1 MWFQDNFIEM
11 IALQTDHG
19 ASSPKTGKI
28 KTCSYFYVP
37 LKALKVIKLEVV
49 NIIVTIMRWRKD
61 KCSMFQIFQPDK
73 LQLVLFW
80 FQNSISWKS
89 GWHKVLHT
97 QNSNEWLE
105 DVWPQ
110 SFSRYFAQR
119 TFSHQTFPHRTFSD
133 HFFSNK

>member
-73 LQLVLFW
+73 LQLVLVPKFNFLEKW
-80 FQNSISWKS
+80 
-89 GWHKVLHT
+89 LT
-97 QNSNEWLE
+97 QNSTHPKFQWMAGGCLT
-105 DVWPQ
+105 
-110 SFSRYFAQR
+110 AK
-119 TFSHQTFPHRTFSD
+119 
-133 HFFSNK
+133 FFSLFCPKDFFPSDFSPPDFFRPLFLK